1 MALGFYKTEDIDNI
15 YNRLSNIESKILSI
29 NTDFIYKSEGRYND
43 IVNIKEKSD
52 VQSQK
57 ITDLLTAI
65 DNSYNNITNQLNILN
80 QSINKSLNNEAQ
92 TASLIKESQEK
103 LNNIENIKEN
113 FISYESNIKKSIETA
128 ETYLRS
134 SSQLPEALDKA
145 KKETD
150 EIENILKHSKA
161 TLNIIL
167 NNKKEID
174 AIFSSINGYDITIE
188 GSENE
193 TEHIEGLKEKLEK
206 SYQSIDLKI
215 KSLED
220 IINNEIDRTKEEYS
234 DLLSTAKNRYE
245 SLNLELNSLLPGA
258 LAKGL
263 SDAFETKRAS
273 EQLSLN
279 KLEKYFF
286 FAIAGLIAT
295 ALIPI
300 GVDWYLL
307 YHKEKDILDVI
318 KETPNILLVTLP
330 IYLPLLW
337 FAHSTNKKS
346 NLSKRLIE
354 EYTHKSVLGKTFSGL
369 SNQIDNLP
377 NQNNIKEELRVKLL
391 FNILQVSAE
400 NPGKLITDYNKSDH
414 PIFDVIQ
421 KSSQLSESIESLS
434 KIPGFSLI
442 GKKGFRNCR

>member
-29 NTDFIYKSEGRYND
+29 NTDFIYKSEDRYND

-188 GSENE
+188 GS
-193 TEHIEGLKEKLEK
+193 
-206 SYQSIDLKI
+206 
-215 KSLED
+215 
-220 IINNEIDRTKEEYS
+220 
-234 DLLSTAKNRYE
+234 
-245 SLNLELNSLLPGA
+245 
-258 LAKGL
+258 
-263 SDAFETKRAS
+263 
-273 EQLSLN
+273 
-279 KLEKYFF
+279 
-286 FAIAGLIAT
+286 
-295 ALIPI
+295 
-300 GVDWYLL
+300 
-307 YHKEKDILDVI
+307 
-318 KETPNILLVTLP
+318 
-330 IYLPLLW
+330 
-337 FAHSTNKKS
+337 
-346 NLSKRLIE
+346 
-354 EYTHKSVLGKTFSGL
+354 
-369 SNQIDNLP
+369 
-377 NQNNIKEELRVKLL
+377 
-391 FNILQVSAE
+391 
-400 NPGKLITDYNKSDH
+400 
-414 PIFDVIQ
+414 
-421 KSSQLSESIESLS
+421 
-434 KIPGFSLI
+434 
-442 GKKGFRNCR
+442 